1 MPTSLV
7 ISVRLHDGAYHG
19 TGDWPPSPARLFQ
32 ALISAGLRHR
42 LQSDVH
48 AALSW
53 LEQMPPPL
61 IGAPRRRAGRTFTLF
76 VPNNDLDHVGGD
88 LGRLAEI
95 RTARKRWVPMLFDN
109 RIPFLYVW
117 RLNND
122 DAKLARVIC
131 AVANG
136 IYQLGGGTDFAY
148 ACAEIMDVAQ
158 TDDLLGGYEGVI
170 HQPSSRA
177 GGRERRLLRVPT
189 RGSLDHLLQRY
200 HAKKFLLGPSKM
212 KASQAFLRP
221 PEPRFTLVAYDA
233 KPHLFV
239 FELRQQHHNDS
250 FFVWPLEQVARL
262 VERVRDGVIDR
273 LRDGL
278 TANRGDIERVFI
290 GRRPDGSNVC
300 PVSDRVRIIPLPS
313 IGHYYADLGIR
324 RVLVEVP
331 FECPIRP
338 EDVEWAFSGLSLG
351 GTAILVA
358 VPLQDSSNIL
368 RCYGVPGQQH
378 GSLYRTW
385 RSVTP
390 LALNILS
397 CKRDVEIDFFSIG
410 RGETSQPKLL
420 TWKVTDRSR
429 RPSPQTARPV
439 IRALGFA
446 AAVQAA
452 LRHSQIDS
460 FVTSMK
466 VQKEPFTGAGLR
478 AELFAPGTRFSPYHL
493 RHVELHFA
501 EGIEGG
507 PLVLGNG
514 RFLGLGLMAPVAG

>member
-1 MPTSLV
+1 MPASLV
-7 ISVRLHDGAYHG
+7 IFVRLHDGAYHG

-32 ALISAGLRHR
+32 ALISAAGLRHG
-42 LQSDVH
+42 LQDEVYE
-48 AALSW
+48 ALGW
-53 LEQMPPPL
+53 LEERPPPL
-61 IGAPRRRAGRTFTLF
+61 IGAPRKCPGQCFTLF

-95 RTARKRWVPMLFDN
+95 RGARKQWTPMLFDN

-122 DAKLARVIC
+122 DTRFARVIC
-131 AVANG
+131 DVANG
-136 IYQLGGGTDFAY
+136 IYQLGRGTDFAY

-158 TDDLLGGYEGVI
+158 TEDVLGSYEGVI

-177 GGRERRLLRVPT
+177 GGRERKLLRVPT
-189 RGSLDHLLQRY
+189 QGSLDRLRQRY
-200 HAKKFLLGPSKM
+200 QAKKFDHSPSKR
-212 KASQAFLRP
+212 KRSQAFHKP

-233 KPHLFV
+233 NPHLFV

-262 VERVRDGVIDR
+262 VGCVRDEVIDR
-273 LRDGL
+273 LRNAL
-278 TANRGDIERVFI
+278 TANRGDVERVFI
-290 GRRPDGSNVC
+290 GRRPDGSNAC

-313 IGHYYADLGIR
+313 IGDYYADLGIR
-324 RVLVEVP
+324 RILVEVP

-338 EDVEWAFSGLSLG
+338 EDVEWAFSGLSLE
-351 GTAILVA
+351 GTAILVP
-358 VPLQDSSNIL
+358 VSLQDSSNML
-368 RCYGVPGQQH
+368 RRYGVLGQQ
-378 GSLYRTW
+378 YRTW

-397 CKRDVEIDFFSIG
+397 CKTDVDIDFFSIG
-410 RGETSQPKLL
+410 RGETSPQKLL
-420 TWKVTDRSR
+420 TWKGRDGSG
-429 RPSPQTARPV
+429 RPAPKIARPV

-501 EGIEGG
+501 KEIEGG

-514 RFLGLGLMAPVAG
+514 RFLGLGLMAPVAD